1 VTLPL
6 SSSVSI
12 GHWDDVSYVGPAQW
26 QSTALDL
33 ILEYVPELFWPQA
46 SEVYNRMRN
55 DAQIAGS
62 LNAWMLP
69 IRRADWAV
77 DPAGCRPTVY
87 RLVADDLGLPILG
100 EKPRPSGARRRRV
113 VWSDHLRV
121 ALQLRGV
128 FGHAP
133 FEQTYD
139 TSSGLARL
147 DTLVERLPKT
157 IFQIFVDPKTGDI
170 DHVTQN
176 RYAGQPTPP
185 RISRAG
191 LVWYVNDR
199 EGLGWRGRSL
209 MRPAY
214 PYWLIKNEML
224 RVQATG
230 HRRFNNGIPYMNT
243 PAGATPN
250 QIQEADRAMGDYRVS
265 DTSRLTLPYGFT
277 AGVAGVT
284 GQIPDTLGFTKYLD
298 EQMSISFL
306 TQWLN
311 LGTTQSGARALA
323 ETFVDMFTQSI
334 QDYGDA
340 QADQATAQIV
350 VPLVNTNWGE
360 DEPAPR
366 IVCGNVGANHTL
378 TAAAIS
384 ELYTCGALTGDPE
397 LENAVRQMFKLPLR
411 DPDAPR
417 PVAGADIPTD
427 AAAPAMPPV
436 DA

>member
-1 VTLPL
+1 MSVPI
-6 SSSVSI
+6 SSMNVGY
-12 GHWDDVSYVGPAQW
+12 GHSDVSYTGPNQW

-33 ILEYVPELFWPQA
+33 ILEYVPELWWPQA
-46 SEVYNRMRN
+46 GDVFNKMRN

-69 IRRADWAV
+69 IRRADWHI

-100 EKPRPSGARRRRV
+100 QEPRPSGARRRRV

-121 ALQLRGV
+121 ALSLRGI

-147 DTLVERLPKT
+147 AALVERLPKT
-157 IFQIFVDPKTGDI
+157 IYRIFVDPATGDI
-170 DHVTQN
+170 DYVTQN
-176 RYAGQPTPP
+176 RYAGQPEPP
-185 RISRAG
+185 KINRNA

-230 HRRFNNGIPYMNT
+230 HRRFNNGIPYMTT
-243 PAGATPN
+243 PPDAQPAQIIEAERQIGNFTASAG
-250 QIQEADRAMGDYRVS
+250 S
-265 DTSRLTLPYGFT
+265 SLTLPDGFK
-277 AGVAGVT
+277 AGIAGIT
-284 GQIPDTLGFTKYLD
+284 GKLPDTLGFTKYLD

-334 QDYGDA
+334 QDFGDA
-340 QADQATAQIV
+340 HADQATSQIV

-378 TAAAIS
+378 TAAAIN

-411 DPDAPR
+411 DPN
-417 PVAGADIPTD
+417 
-427 AAAPAMPPV
+427 AAPPPALPV
-436 DA
+436 PAPA

>member
-1 VTLPL
+1 MTVPV
-6 SSSVSI
+6 SSMNVGYGYGDI
-12 GHWDDVSYVGPAQW
+12 SYSGPSQW

-33 ILEYVPELFWPQA
+33 ILEYVGELFWPQA
-46 SEVYNRMRN
+46 GDVFNKMRN

-69 IRRADWAV
+69 IRRADWHI

-100 EKPRPSGARRRRV
+100 QEPRPSGARRRRV

-121 ALQLRGV
+121 ALSLRGI

-139 TSSGLARL
+139 TTSGLARL
-147 DTLVERLPKT
+147 AALVERLPKT
-157 IFQIFVDPKTGDI
+157 IYRIFVDPATGDI
-170 DHVTQN
+170 DYVTQN
-176 RYAGQPTPP
+176 RYAGQPEPP
-185 RISRAG
+185 KINRNA

-230 HRRFNNGIPYMNT
+230 HRRFNNGIPYMTT
-243 PAGATPN
+243 PKDAQPA
-250 QIQEADRAMGDYRVS
+250 QIIEAERQIS
-265 DTSRLTLPYGFT
+265 NFTTSAASSLTLPDGFK
-277 AGVAGVT
+277 AGIAGIT
-284 GQIPDTLGFTKYLD
+284 GRLPDTLGFTKYLD

-334 QDYGDA
+334 QDFGDA
-340 QADQATAQIV
+340 HADQATSQIV

-378 TAAAIS
+378 TAAAIN

-411 DPDAPR
+411 DPN
-417 PVAGADIPTD
+417 
-427 AAAPAMPPV
+427 AAPPPPP
-436 DA
+436 AAE